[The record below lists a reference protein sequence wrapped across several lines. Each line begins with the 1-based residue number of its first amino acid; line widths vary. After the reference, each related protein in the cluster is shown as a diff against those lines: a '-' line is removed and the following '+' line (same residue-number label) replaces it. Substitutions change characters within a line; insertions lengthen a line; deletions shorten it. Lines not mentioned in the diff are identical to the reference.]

1 MSWKN
6 ITIEYI
12 KALVKPRPIS
22 EIIEQELREAYL
34 RKMQAETD
42 LEYSRSIV
50 QYNEQRI
57 ERLEKRLYE
66 HSDGGGR
73 D

>member
-6 ITIEYI
+6 ITIDYI

-66 HSDGGGR
+66 HSDGGER
-73 D
+73 A

>member
-6 ITIEYI
+6 ITIDYI

-50 QYNEQRI
+50 QYNQQRI

-66 HSDGGGR
+66 HSDGGDR
-73 D
+73 A

>member
-1 MSWKN
+1 MSWKSL
-6 ITIEYI
+6 TIDYI
-12 KALVKPRPIS
+12 KALVRPRPIK

-42 LEYSRSIV
+42 LEYSRASV
-50 QYNEQRI
+50 TYNEQRI
-57 ERLEKRLYE
+57 ARLEKRLYE
-66 HSDGGGR
+66 HSDGGER

>member
-1 MSWKN
+1 MSWKD
-6 ITIEYI
+6 ITVKYI
-12 KALVKPRPIS
+12 KELMKPRPIS

-50 QYNEQRI
+50 QYNQQRI
-57 ERLEKRLYE
+57 ERLERRLYE
-66 HSDGGGR
+66 HADGGGR

>member
-1 MSWKN
+1 MSWKSL
-6 ITIEYI
+6 TIDYI
-12 KALVKPRPIS
+12 KALVKPRPIK

>member
-6 ITIEYI
+6 ITIDYI

-50 QYNEQRI
+50 QYNQQRI
-57 ERLEKRLYE
+57 ERLERRLYE
-66 HSDGGGR
+66 HSDGGDR

>member
-6 ITIEYI
+6 ITIDYI
-12 KALVKPRPIS
+12 KALVKPRPIK

-50 QYNEQRI
+50 QYNDQRI
-57 ERLEKRLYE
+57 ERLEKRLHE
-66 HSDGGGR
+66 HSDGGER
-73 D
+73 A

>member
-6 ITIEYI
+6 ITIDYI

-22 EIIEQELREAYL
+22 EIIEQDLREAYL

-66 HSDGGGR
+66 HSDGGDR
-73 D
+73 A

>member
-6 ITIEYI
+6 ITIDYI

-50 QYNEQRI
+50 QYNQQRI
-57 ERLEKRLYE
+57 ERLEKRLSQ
-66 HSDGGGR
+66 HSDGGDR

>member
-6 ITIEYI
+6 ITIDYI

-66 HSDGGGR
+66 HSDGGDR
-73 D
+73 A

>member
-6 ITIEYI
+6 ITIDYI

-50 QYNEQRI
+50 QYNQQRI
-57 ERLEKRLYE
+57 ERLERRLYE
-66 HSDGGGR
+66 HSDGGDR
-73 D
+73 T

>member
-42 LEYSRSIV
+42 FEYSRSIV

>member
-6 ITIEYI
+6 ITIDYI

-50 QYNEQRI
+50 QYNDQRI
-57 ERLEKRLYE
+57 ERLEKRLHE
-66 HSDGGGR
+66 HSDGGER
-73 D
+73 A

>member
-6 ITIEYI
+6 ITIDYI

>member
-6 ITIEYI
+6 ITIDYI

-50 QYNEQRI
+50 QYNQQRI

>member
-50 QYNEQRI
+50 QYNQQRI
-57 ERLEKRLYE
+57 ERLERRLYE
-66 HSDGGGR
+66 HSDGDGR